1 MSVFTH
7 SHNTG
12 CSHPFSSAVILHI
25 FYIIQHTLQSYFA
38 FPVKYLTLSHS
49 NGSANKAFSH
59 FTKKNKNKKKRLEIN
74 IYTHTNNGKN
84 NVSVKK
90 WQF

>member
-1 MSVFTH
+1 MSVFIH

-12 CSHPFSSAVILHI
+12 YSHPFSSAVMLHI
-25 FYIIQHTLQSYFA
+25 FYIIQHTLQSDFA

-49 NGSANKAFSH
+49 KCSANKAFTH
-59 FTKKNKNKKKRLEIN
+59 FTKKKKKKCLEIN

-84 NVSVKK
+84 NVNVKK